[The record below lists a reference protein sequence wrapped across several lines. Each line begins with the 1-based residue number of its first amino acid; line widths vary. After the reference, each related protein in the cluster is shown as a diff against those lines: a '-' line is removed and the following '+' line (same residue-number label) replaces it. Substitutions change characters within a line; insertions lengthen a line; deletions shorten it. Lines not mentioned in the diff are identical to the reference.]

1 MGLGFPAL
9 FFCAVVWQLTPNNCS
24 FPAGHGAVNSLAVQL
39 EQLFTQEAVQ
49 QVLDLPIPKTPEQL
63 YGTATPIPIPIQEDY
78 ALKPNNCP
86 DYAPISTPM
95 TPIPPRLT
103 GKSPNNSPTVCP
115 PCLSN
120 IAILWV
126 LRYFALSPLVLYGY

>member
-1 MGLGFPAL
+1 M
-9 FFCAVVWQLTPNNCS
+9 
-24 FPAGHGAVNSLAVQL
+24 
-39 EQLFTQEAVQ
+39 
-49 QVLDLPIPKTPEQL
+49 DLPIPKTPEQL

-78 ALKPNNCP
+78 ALNPNNCP

-103 GKSPNNSPTVCP
+103 GKSPNNSLTVCP

-126 LRYFALSPLVLYGY
+126 SRYFALSHLVLYGSLWLFSCVSGLCLEIPVVLPVFPPLSGYQSSHVAHGLC